1 MSRLECN
8 GICLVSGPD
17 IHTVLYVKISQTN
30 TVACTPAMTGNVFMR
45 KFRLFWD
52 SQQPGKI
59 ILFIHMY
66 NLSSPTAKYPKYA
79 L

>member
-1 MSRLECN
+1 
-8 GICLVSGPD
+8 
-17 IHTVLYVKISQTN
+17 
-30 TVACTPAMTGNVFMR
+30 MTGNVFMR

-59 ILFIHMY
+59 ILFIDMY
-66 NLSSPTAKYPKYA
+66 NFSSPTAKYPKYA